1 MLCYWGEAVKPDGFG
16 LVKPDSVRFT
26 DTGIGYLSPK
36 SRISDVSPGK
46 SLMGF
51 IRGDGNAS
59 VLRLNTREQVKS
71 GKLKTLDQKKDKI
84 RLISCGETDAVLLE
98 NGGRIFS
105 LEKSNVYS
113 PIKSLCNKTVIQ
125 VACGDQHFM
134 ALTNDGQLFTWG
146 QNSSGQLGLGKGEP
160 SSLSPQH
167 LKSLCG
173 IPLAQISAGG
183 DHSFALSLSGAVFG
197 WGRNS
202 AGQLGLGHKDDIYIP
217 TCVSNLSQKKT
228 ISISCGEEH
237 TATLSKGGTVFT
249 FGSGH
254 YGQLGH
260 SSFRDELQPRVVTAL
275 WGLNVSQ
282 ITCGRNHTLALVES
296 SNTIYSFGCGEQGQL
311 GNGQRTNQCV
321 PLPVQLPPEA
331 DDNHTVEIIVAGG
344 DQSFVLCCPKN
355 SDHHLEPNQRKG
367 ITLLE
372 DKMIHR
378 WVSKCESKEWR
389 TIKKEIKRVFSSPA
403 CINGS
408 FIIKSRDEHYRTST
422 HFSGLD
428 LESVKNTFKRLAKKK
443 GALQEIE
450 KVVENALLPSMS
462 FCAAGVEALRVF
474 LILPELLRVLKP
486 ETKLTAL
493 YASAILSLDP
503 SMRDALETLWSELPE
518 TFLKTVVE
526 LFYTSATKM
535 ISKLTYDYRQKPVL
549 DTPLHKSVQVLQ
561 MLHKAS
567 CRNQRELTSANFII
581 YEINELFDMMHV
593 IQTDINNLYG
603 RLVWGGDITVMQA
616 EQQKHLKMQ
625 HTLRILKSCPCI
637 FPLEAKYRLLN
648 SRECRGPFRME
659 IRRTALLEDCFRHL
673 RAASEQA
680 LKGWMQVVYCENQET
695 SDVNKRDFF
704 HKAFKMLLDSESQM
718 FMYNDTNTLIW
729 FPPEPSLP
737 EERYFL
743 LGLLCG
749 LAFYNNSVVHM
760 PFPLALFKKLL
771 NITPSL
777 EDFAELSPVIA
788 QSLQYLLNYSDDD
801 AENMEMTYTVVWN
814 NREVELDPSEP
825 DKAVTSSNKD
835 LFVNSYMDYVLNRSV
850 ERVFNEFKRGFY
862 KVCDKKLVKFFQPE
876 ELRGVMLGSEEYDWD
891 TFKTNATY
899 EGGFHAKHPTIV
911 LFWEAFEELS
921 SQDKKSFLLFV
932 TGFDRVPILGMGQV
946 RMTVRPFFNS
956 TEDHLPHALTC
967 HTLLDLP
974 VYQSKEILQTK
985 LVEAIHHRRGFWED

>member
-1 MLCYWGEAVKPDGFG
+1 
-16 LVKPDSVRFT
+16 
-26 DTGIGYLSPK
+26 
-36 SRISDVSPGK
+36 
-46 SLMGF
+46 
-51 IRGDGNAS
+51 
-59 VLRLNTREQVKS
+59 
-71 GKLKTLDQKKDKI
+71 TLDQKKDKT
-84 RLISCGETDAVLLE
+84 RLISCSETDAILLE
-98 NGGRIFS
+98 NGGRVFS

-113 PIKSLCNKTVIQ
+113 PIKDLCNKTVIQ

-160 SSLSPQH
+160 SSPSPRP

-197 WGRNS
+197 WGRNG

-217 TCVSNLSQKKT
+217 SCVSNLGQKKT
-228 ISISCGEEH
+228 IAISCGEEH

-249 FGSGH
+249 FGCGR

-260 SSFRDELQPRVVTAL
+260 NSFKDELQPRVVTAL

-282 ITCGRNHTLALVES
+282 VTCGRNHTLALVES

-331 DDNHTVEIIVAGG
+331 DENHTVEIIIAGG
-344 DQSFVLCCPKN
+344 DQSFVLCSPKN
-355 SDHHLEPNQRKG
+355 SDRHLEPNRRKG
-367 ITLLE
+367 IALLE
-372 DKMIHR
+372 DEMIHR
-378 WVSKCESKEWR
+378 WASKCESKELR
-389 TIKKEIKRVFSSPA
+389 TIQKEIKRVFSSQA

-408 FIIKSRDEHYRTST
+408 FIMKSRDEHYRTST

-428 LESVKNTFKRLAKKK
+428 LESVKNTFELLAKNACTLKK
-443 GALQEIE
+443 IE
-450 KVVENALLPSMS
+450 TVVENDLLPCLS

-474 LILPELLRVLKP
+474 LILPEFLRVLGP

-503 SMRDALETLWSELPE
+503 STRKALENLWSELPE

-526 LFYTSATKM
+526 LFHTSATKM
-535 ISKLTYDYRQKPVL
+535 ISKLTYDYRQKPAL
-549 DTPLHKSVQVLQ
+549 DTPLHKSLQVLQ

-567 CRNQRELTSANFII
+567 CRNQRELKSANFMI
-581 YEINELFDMMHV
+581 YEINELFDMV
-593 IQTDINNLYG
+593 NVLENDINDVY
-603 RLVWGGDITVMQA
+603 RRFGDITVMQA
-616 EQQKHLKMQ
+616 EQQKHVN
-625 HTLRILKSCPCI
+625 TLRILKSCPCI
-637 FPLEAKYRLLN
+637 FPLEAKYNLLKF
-648 SRECRGPFRME
+648 RDCRGPFRME
-659 IRRTALLEDCFRHL
+659 LRRTALLEDCFRHL

-680 LKGWMQVVYCENQET
+680 LKGWLQVVYCENRET

-704 HKAFKMLLDSESQM
+704 HKAFKMLLGSDSQM

-737 EERYFL
+737 EERYYL

-749 LAFYNNSVVHM
+749 LAFYNNSVVHV

-771 NITPSL
+771 SIRPSL
-777 EDFAELSPVIA
+777 EDLAELSPVIA

-814 NREVELDPSEP
+814 NKEVELDPSEP
-825 DKAVTSSNKD
+825 DKAVTSSNKN

-850 ERVFNEFKRGFY
+850 ERVFKEFKRGFY

-891 TFKTNATY
+891 TFKKNARY
-899 EGGFHAKHPTIV
+899 QGGFHAKHPTIV
-911 LFWEAFEELS
+911 SFWEAFEELS
-921 SQDKKSFLLFV
+921 SQDKKGFL
-932 TGFDRVPILGMGQV
+932 
-946 RMTVRPFFNS
+946 
-956 TEDHLPHALTC
+956 
-967 HTLLDLP
+967 
-974 VYQSKEILQTK
+974 
-985 LVEAIHHRRGFWED
+985 